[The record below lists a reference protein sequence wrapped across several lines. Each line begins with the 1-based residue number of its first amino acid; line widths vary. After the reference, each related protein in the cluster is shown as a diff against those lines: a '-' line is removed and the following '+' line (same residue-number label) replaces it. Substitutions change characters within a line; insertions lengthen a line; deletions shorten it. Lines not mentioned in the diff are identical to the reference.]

1 MVVLDGFGRGI
12 FCTKEP
18 SGNHPSVNKPPLGA
32 TLEPRLLELLAS
44 IASRAL
50 PSAVRLLAETTFG
63 GTRFSGDWHGKQHSC
78 SFSIY
83 DTVDLLSLFLSRPP
97 SPPLSLSLA
106 LSVRSLDGL
115 TNKVAQRVHS
125 KHFARDLE
133 SFAFNQITQ
142 VAESQAAKIQ
152 SSCPMQHT
160 EHLEASASSSLELLV
175 LQEMKDIVG
184 SLE

>member
-32 TLEPRLLELLAS
+32 ILEPRLLELLAS

-83 DTVDLLSLFLSRPP
+83 DTVDLLSLFLSHPP
-97 SPPLSLSLA
+97 SPPLSLSL
-106 LSVRSLDGL
+106 SRSLCSLVGWLDKQGGATSALQALCQGL
-115 TNKVAQRVHS
+115 GIICVQSNHTSGRVA
-125 KHFARDLE
+125 
-133 SFAFNQITQ
+133 
-142 VAESQAAKIQ
+142 
-152 SSCPMQHT
+152 SCENP
-160 EHLEASASSSLELLV
+160 
-175 LQEMKDIVG
+175 IVM
-184 SLE
+184 SHATH